1 MKKLFAASVVSL
13 FALTVSAADGAS
25 VLVRH
30 GDTVVTSRDVHVA
43 LENFVPEKNR
53 AEVLGNEKRLR
64 DFVAQL
70 FAVKKLADESKQRT
84 LDATERAK
92 MDATV
97 ERAAAQVQ
105 LDYLLNAQPSPD
117 FDKAARE
124 FYLANPKQF
133 LQPEQIR
140 AQHVLI
146 KAEGRSKE
154 EAQALANHVFALA
167 KKGDQ
172 DFAKLANEFTED
184 PSGKENG
191 GDLGFFGRGAMVK
204 PFEDAAF
211 GMKVGGEVV
220 GPVETQFG
228 YHVIRLMERKPEA
241 TIPFEQVKD
250 KLVRDETL
258 KFKRTAIA
266 REYERVGKLPG
277 IEVDQAALSAL
288 VKPVDPSPEH
298 THSPAQ

>member
-1 MKKLFAASVVSL
+1 MMKRFILFCMIAAPIAV
-13 FALTVSAADGAS
+13 GANEQ
-25 VLVRH
+25 VLVKQ
-30 GDTVVTSRDVHVA
+30 GDTVITSRDVIVA

-53 AEVLGNEKRLR
+53 ADVLGSEKRLR

-70 FAVKKLADESKQRT
+70 FAVRKLADESKRRE
-84 LDATERAK
+84 LSADERAK
-92 MDATV
+92 INATT
-97 ERAAAQVQ
+97 ERTAAQVQ
-105 LDYLLNAQPSPD
+105 LDYLLSVQPAPD
-117 FDKAARE
+117 FERAAHE

-154 EAQALANHVFALA
+154 EAQTLANHVLAMA

-184 PSGKENG
+184 LSGKGNG

-204 PFEDAAF
+204 PFEEAAF
-211 GMKVGGEVV
+211 GLKAAGDVV

-228 YHVIRLMERKPEA
+228 YHVIRLVERKAEG

-258 KFKRTAIA
+258 KHKRAAIA
-266 REYERVGKLPG
+266 REYERVGRLPG
-277 IEVDQAALSAL
+277 IEVDQAAISAL
-288 VKPVDPSPEH
+288 VKPIEFKVPGEQK
-298 THSPAQ
+298 PAQ

>member
-1 MKKLFAASVVSL
+1 MSRFYAAFFASL
-13 FALTVSAADGAS
+13 FAFTANAANDAS

-30 GDTVVTSRDVHVA
+30 GQTVITDRDVHVA

-53 AEVLGNEKRLR
+53 ADVLGNEKRLR

-70 FAVKKLADESKQRT
+70 FALRKLADESKQRD
-84 LDATERAK
+84 LSEDEHAK
-92 MDATV
+92 IDATV

-105 LDYLLNAQPSPD
+105 LDYLLSVQASPD
-117 FDKAARE
+117 FDKAALE
-124 FYLANPKQF
+124 FYLANPQQF

-146 KAEGRSKE
+146 KTEGRSKE
-154 EAQALANHVFALA
+154 AAETLARHVFALA
-167 KKGDQ
+167 RKGDQ
-172 DFAKLANEFTED
+172 DFAKIATEFTED

-191 GDLGFFGRGAMVK
+191 GDLGLFARGAMVK

-211 GMKVGGEVV
+211 GLKAVGDVV

-228 YHVIRLMERKPEA
+228 YHVIRLVERKAEA
-241 TIPFEQVKD
+241 IIPFEQVKD

-277 IEVDQAALSAL
+277 IEVDQAAISAL
-288 VKPVDPSPEH
+288 VKPIEIKA
-298 THSPAQ
+298 THAQ

>member
-1 MKKLFAASVVSL
+1 MSKFYAAFFASI
-13 FALTVSAADGAS
+13 FAFTANAANDGS

-30 GDTVVTSRDVHVA
+30 GQTVITDRDVQVA

-53 AEVLGNEKRLR
+53 ADVLGNEKRLR

-70 FAVKKLADESKQRT
+70 FALRKLADESKRRD
-84 LDATERAK
+84 LSADERAK
-92 MDATV
+92 IDATV

-105 LDYLLNAQPSPD
+105 LDYLLSVQASPD
-117 FDKAARE
+117 FDEAARE
-124 FYLANPKQF
+124 FYLANPQQF

-154 EAQALANHVFALA
+154 AAEVLARHVFALA

-172 DFAKLANEFTED
+172 DFAKLATEFTED
-184 PSGKENG
+184 QSGKENG
-191 GDLGFFGRGAMVK
+191 GDLGFFARGAMVK
-204 PFEDAAF
+204 PFEEAAF
-211 GMKVGGEVV
+211 GLKAAGDMV

-228 YHVIRLMERKPEA
+228 YHVIRLVERKAEA
-241 TIPFEQVKD
+241 AIPFEQVKD

-277 IEVDQAALSAL
+277 IEVDQAAISAL
-288 VKPVDPSPEH
+288 VKPIEIKS
-298 THSPAQ
+298 THAQ